1 MKIGWSKGEKEKK
14 VEIDAD
20 VERIAEKAMDLHEK
34 DWKDKFVT
42 RHNAKKE
49 ILGITHKQKVEMEE
63 VNKNKKNYIQR
74 ILEEKRLSKELEL
87 KYEKELEEAKRQ
99 EKYKEK
105 KLKLIITA
113 ILGIMIIIFVILG
126 AILGN
131 NVDSFLYIITLFAFL
146 LVIPIVSI
154 WKSKD
159 D

>member
-20 VERIAEKAMDLHEK
+20 VERIAEKAMDLH
-34 DWKDKFVT
+34 
-42 RHNAKKE
+42 
-49 ILGITHKQKVEMEE
+49 
-63 VNKNKKNYIQR
+63 
-74 ILEEKRLSKELEL
+74 
-87 KYEKELEEAKRQ
+87 EKELEEAKRQ